1 MGVPKVLPLF
11 SSGMQRGTEGKDE
24 NETDRPFS
32 TVLRR
37 LHISFLEYLTRR
49 MKVWEVARHRHRPV
63 GRVRLLHCSRRSWC
77 DPRTRPGESPQ
88 ILCWPES
95 RTQDNSGRNLSVW
108 MPFRY
113 CGLHSWPQ
121 AEP

>member
-11 SSGMQRGTEGKDE
+11 SSGMQRGIEGKDE

-32 TVLRR
+32 TVLRY

-49 MKVWEVARHRHRPV
+49 RRFGRLHAIGIGQLAEFDSYIVRGGV
-63 GRVRLLHCSRRSWC
+63 GAIVERDLVNHLK
-77 DPRTRPGESPQ
+77 

-95 RTQDNSGRNLSVW
+95 RTQDNSG
-108 MPFRY
+108 P
-113 CGLHSWPQ
+113 
-121 AEP
+121 